1 MLSEHIFYS
10 GAIAILIGMIFYRY
24 TGRDSSW
31 IIIVCAWAPDLDI
44 FLPVHHGISHN
55 IAAMIIFGMLM
66 AFLLQLFGIKL
77 FDAFFFS
84 VIGFGA
90 HLLEDAMV
98 FDVSYP
104 YLWPFSTN
112 NRGLELFSG
121 VISSRGHYIASF
133 FRIANTEILI
143 VGLLFLLCAIIIR
156 TYLEGLTWIRW
167 YMPEKIYLKIVK
179 FFSPGDNHQ
188 LLNRKRD

>member
-10 GAIAILIGMIFYRY
+10 GAIAILIGMVFYTY

-31 IIIVCAWAPDLDI
+31 IIVLCAWAPDLDF
-44 FLPVHHGISHN
+44 FLFFLHHGTLHN
-55 IAAMIIFGMLM
+55 IAFMIIFGIFL
-66 AFLLQLFGIKL
+66 AFILTSFGIKF

-98 FDVSYP
+98 FDVAYP
-104 YLWPFSTN
+104 FLWPFSTN
-112 NRGLELFSG
+112 NKGLELFPD

-143 VGLLFLLCAIIIR
+143 IGLVFLLLAIIIR
-156 TYLEGLTWIRW
+156 TYFEGPSWIRW
-167 YMPEKIYLKIVK
+167 YMPEKLYLKIMGN
-179 FFSPGDNHQ
+179 FRSG
-188 LLNRKRD
+188 R